1 MTEVKMPG
9 VPVALAARIMCKG
22 NEFVRCLLQAGR
34 VPWGTA
40 TPPETPGG
48 RWNYYIYPN
57 KFEEFF
63 GLHLMDIP
71 EYTNL
76 WRECNETEKEG

>member
-1 MTEVKMPG
+1 M
-9 VPVALAARIMCKG
+9 
-22 NEFVRCLLQAGR
+22 
-34 VPWGTA
+34 GTA

-71 EYTNL
+71 EYANL